1 MRRHLVEMCM
11 RMRACITKDSTNF
24 YMASFAQMRMR
35 MFAFNSPNEFY
46 SHSIEVQ
53 SLGC

>member
-1 MRRHLVEMCM
+1 MRRHVVEVCM
-11 RMRACITKDSTNF
+11 RVRVCITKDSTNF
-24 YMASFAQMRMR
+24 PQMRMRMR
-35 MFAFNSPNEFY
+35 MFAFNSPNVFY